1 MKRFPTLLA
10 LMTATTLFGFVSVP
24 RALAQGP
31 GMPTGQLVQGEEMK
45 ALALAQLNLM
55 ERNIVQIA
63 QSSPA
68 DKLGWNPGAD
78 WSPKPPDWASHD
90 YGRTL
95 ANLCL
100 HLSNLN
106 FSAPPRWGAAK
117 SSDFAGGRDYED
129 STTDRDKLVQQLKL
143 SFDYAQKEVG
153 KLTAADLSKTY
164 KVGNQMMSGNLVIA
178 EWMGEIN
185 HYFGQAQ
192 AYAHMQGVSGT
203 DPAGYQ
209 KGPMPKSQTQR
220 AQ

>member
-1 MKRFPTLLA
+1 MKRFLPSVLA
-10 LMTATTLFGFVSVP
+10 MTAVTMLVTTISVP

-31 GMPTGQLVQGEEMK
+31 GMPTGQLAQGEEMK
-45 ALALAQLNLM
+45 ALALAQLGLM
-55 ERNIVQIA
+55 ERNIIQIA
-63 QSSPA
+63 QSD
-68 DKLGWNPGAD
+68 DKPGWNPGAD
-78 WSPKPPDWASHD
+78 WSPQPPDWASHD

-117 SSDFAGGRDYED
+117 SSDFVGGQNYED
-129 STTDRDKLVQQLKL
+129 STTDRDKLVEQLKL
-143 SFDYAQKEVG
+143 SFDYGQKEVG
-153 KLTAADLSKTY
+153 KMTAADLAKAY
-164 KVGNQMMSGNLVIA
+164 KVGNQMMSGNLIIA

-192 AYAHMQGVSGT
+192 AYAHMHGVSGT

-209 KGPMPKSQTQR
+209 KGPMPKAQSQR
-220 AQ
+220 

>member
-1 MKRFPTLLA
+1 MKRFLPSILA
-10 LMTATTLFGFVSVP
+10 MTAVTVLVAAISAP

-45 ALALAQLNLM
+45 AFALAQLSLT
-55 ERNIVQIA
+55 ERNIIQIA
-63 QSSPA
+63 QSAPA

-78 WSPKPPDWASHD
+78 WSPRPPDWASHD

-100 HLSNLN
+100 HLSNLS

-117 SSDFAGGRDYED
+117 SPDFAGGKDYED
-129 STTDRDKLVQQLKL
+129 STTDPAKLVEQLKL
-143 SFDYAQKEVG
+143 SFDYGQQEVG
-153 KLTAADLSKTY
+153 KLTAADLAKTY
-164 KVGNQMMSGNLVIA
+164 KVGNQMMSGNLIVA

-192 AYAHMQGVSGT
+192 AYAHMHGVSGT

-209 KGPMPKSQTQR
+209 KGPMPKAQSQK
-220 AQ
+220 